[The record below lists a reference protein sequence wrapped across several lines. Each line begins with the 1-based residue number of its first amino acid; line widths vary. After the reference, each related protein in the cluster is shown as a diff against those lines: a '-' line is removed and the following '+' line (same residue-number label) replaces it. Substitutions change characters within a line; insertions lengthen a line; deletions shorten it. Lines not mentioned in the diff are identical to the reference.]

1 LVPMV
6 ASASEMAAVR
16 AIVDEERA
24 KLGRAE
30 TIEIGTMIEIPAA
43 AVAAR
48 QLAEVSDFFSVG
60 TNDLTQYALAMDRGN
75 PAVAAGVDALHP
87 GVLG

>member
-87 GVLG
+87 